1 MFNLLGS
8 VGLTVAI
15 LVFLGSAVAVIF
27 LGVQLAK
34 YGDAL
39 ASLTGWGRLF
49 VGSILVA
56 LATSLPEL
64 SNNIT
69 AVRIDNPQLALG
81 NVVGA
86 NMVNMF
92 TMGMVALVF
101 GGKRFLQRVA
111 PEQGYLIILAAVLTG
126 LAVLFAGI
134 KIGINVWQIGLSSII
149 LLIVYLIGMW
159 FVYQRRPAGADEE
172 DEEGPGMT
180 LSKAWVMFGLVSVGV
195 IIAGVFLA
203 QSVDRVADLTGI
215 SSGVL
220 GILAVSIVTTMPE
233 ASATVAAARMG
244 AADLGVRRPLRKLC
258 IQRHDSFFRGPVLP
272 ERHHRQLPGTGA
284 LCRRHIRRGPHSI
297 RRPDALG
304 PQSFPTAS
312 YSRRVGLDG
321 VRVYRRGNLGGDAGR
336 ANCVN
341 LFAKKAS
348 KTPSPLAGEGW
359 GEGGASQFHIPPAI
373 HTRLFGHLLNLR
385 SNHSGPV
392 PRTRRGY
399 RTLSRRHCL
408 ARQTAQLQRLGLPSI
423 PTTNC
428 CTGKTGPPP
437 HPGGCVATSRSV
449 SEKYAWPLGCEW

>member
-8 VGLTVAI
+8 VGLSVAI
-15 LVFLGSAVAVIF
+15 IVFLASAVAVVF

-69 AVRIDNPQLALG
+69 AVQIDNPQLALG

-86 NMVNMF
+86 NMINMF
-92 TMGMVALVF
+92 TMAMVALVF

-111 PEQGYLIILAAVLTG
+111 PEQGYLIMLAAILTG

-134 KIGINVWQIGLSSII
+134 KNGVNVWQIGLSSII
-149 LLIVYLIGMW
+149 LLVVYVAGMWIVYR
-159 FVYQRRPAGADEE
+159 RRPAAGDDEAE
-172 DEEGPGMT
+172 DPGMT
-180 LSKAWVMFGLVSVGV
+180 LSKAWLMFSLVSIGV

-244 AADLGVRRPLRKLC
+244 AADLGVAGLYGSCVFNVTIL
-258 IQRHDSFFRGPVLP
+258 SFADPFYRNGIVLNNP
-272 ERHHRQLPGTGA
+272 EPEHFVAGIFAVA
-284 LCRRHIRRGPHSI
+284 LI
-297 RRPDALG
+297 
-304 PQSFPTAS
+304 
-312 YSRRVGLDG
+312 
-321 VRVYRRGNLGGDAGR
+321 
-336 ANCVN
+336 
-341 LFAKKAS
+341 
-348 KTPSPLAGEGW
+348 
-359 GEGGASQFHIPPAI
+359 
-373 HTRLFGHLLNLR
+373 LFGGLMLWGRNR
-385 SNHSGPV
+385 FPQPV
-392 PRTRRGY
+392 IVAG
-399 RTLSRRHCL
+399 L
-408 ARQTAQLQRLGLPSI
+408 AAMASAYIVGAIWVAMLGA
-423 PTTNC
+423 PT
-428 CTGKTGPPP
+428 G
-437 HPGGCVATSRSV
+437 
-449 SEKYAWPLGCEW
+449 